1 MPEVISF
8 RPMFRFFERLEFNPL
23 LPLIGLVQG
32 FALFGLDAKDHMGG
46 QDMDA
51 LRLALVAGPTACI
64 LTLSRVH
71 WRRDAIFS
79 AVIGLIVGGLGWW
92 LAVGL
97 DLRVLDTPDLG
108 GAFALS
114 MLAFVMIA
122 VAFYEAWRQD
132 PSFPPAHDLLFRHG
146 WNDLLRLLLAGL
158 FTGALWLVLYLWGA
172 LFKLIDI
179 RFFADL
185 FGRDWFAWT
194 FSGAAFGTGIAILQ
208 EFDSALA
215 AARRLTFALFRFLG
229 AALALAGVLF
239 LCALPF
245 TGLEPLWATRHAASI
260 ALWVCLLT
268 LLFANG
274 GVRSRLE
281 RSPKRFWRIL
291 MMPALVLLPVY
302 GGIALHALYLRIDQ
316 YGMTPDRVYALI
328 LAVVATLFALVYAG
342 TVVVARERWTEA
354 VAQVNPWLALFAGI
368 VAFVMHLPPLEA
380 FGWSARSQAAILRD
394 GRIAA
399 DAFDF
404 GFLKFRLGAPGRL
417 ALADLAESPAAQRP
431 EIAAA
436 LARLDDID
444 SLADWWALHNGPAR
458 PGVEADIA
466 ALRETVAVY
475 PAGAEIPD
483 GLIDQ
488 LAGEHRGMALLCR
501 ERAENAPPCTLFR
514 LDFTGD
520 GTETAG
526 FWDGYGT
533 VLVFARDGE
542 SWRYLRTLT
551 PSGPLAWPDARK
563 ALDAQ
568 AVETA
573 PPASRDLIIG
583 GTRFE

>member
-1 MPEVISF
+1 
-8 RPMFRFFERLEFNPL
+8 
-23 LPLIGLVQG
+23 
-32 FALFGLDAKDHMGG
+32 
-46 QDMDA
+46 
-51 LRLALVAGPTACI
+51 
-64 LTLSRVH
+64 
-71 WRRDAIFS
+71 
-79 AVIGLIVGGLGWW
+79 
-92 LAVGL
+92 
-97 DLRVLDTPDLG
+97 
-108 GAFALS
+108 
-114 MLAFVMIA
+114 
-122 VAFYEAWRQD
+122 
-132 PSFPPAHDLLFRHG
+132 
-146 WNDLLRLLLAGL
+146 
-158 FTGALWLVLYLWGA
+158 
-172 LFKLIDI
+172 
-179 RFFADL
+179 
-185 FGRDWFAWT
+185 WFAWDFT
-194 FSGAAFGTGIAILQ
+194 GAAFGTGIAILQ
-208 EFDSALA
+208 EFQSALA

-302 GGIALHALYLRIDQ
+302 GGIALHALYLRIAQ
-316 YGMTPDRVYALI
+316 YGMPPDRRYALI

-466 ALRETVAVY
+466 SLRETVAVY
-475 PAGAEIPD
+475 PAGAEIPE

-488 LAGEHRGMALLCR
+488 LAGEHRGMALL
-501 ERAENAPPCTLFR
+501 
-514 LDFTGD
+514 
-520 GTETAG
+520 
-526 FWDGYGT
+526 
-533 VLVFARDGE
+533 
-542 SWRYLRTLT
+542 
-551 PSGPLAWPDARK
+551 
-563 ALDAQ
+563 
-568 AVETA
+568 
-573 PPASRDLIIG
+573 
-583 GTRFE
+583 